1 MDWEYLLEDGKAAKK
16 YMGTVLSG
24 EKLLDDK
31 ITEINYIVHFQKLL
45 VVKWRAQD

>member
-31 ITEINYIVHFQKLL
+31 NYRDKLH
-45 VVKWRAQD
+45 KTDSQSEMADSIAIF

>member
-31 ITEINYIVHFQKLL
+31 NYRDKLHSSFPE
-45 VVKWRAQD
+45 AIGGEMEGA